1 MSIKNK
7 TLIILDW
14 DDTLFPTSWT
24 TKNDI
29 DLTDLDTQ
37 NKYIISFSK
46 LDLLLHKLLTNFLNC
61 GTVIIVTNATLG
73 WVLISSNILPSTQ
86 ELIKSNIRVI
96 SARDHYQEKLP
107 DKSSSWKK
115 LIFERLALNSQKNK
129 NFKNIISVGDA
140 DYEFYALVN
149 LSKYQTRNSKALKS
163 IRFMKGPTFESL
175 VKQLEILNDKVEDIC
190 YQNKHLDLEFSE
202 V

>member
-14 DDTLFPTSWT
+14 DDTLFPTSWA

-29 DLTDLDTQ
+29 DLTDPDTQ
-37 NKYIISFSK
+37 NKYIVSFSK

-86 ELIKSNIRVI
+86 ELIKSI
-96 SARDHYQEKLP
+96 
-107 DKSSSWKK
+107 
-115 LIFERLALNSQKNK
+115 
-129 NFKNIISVGDA
+129 
-140 DYEFYALVN
+140 
-149 LSKYQTRNSKALKS
+149 
-163 IRFMKGPTFESL
+163 
-175 VKQLEILNDKVEDIC
+175 KV
-190 YQNKHLDLEFSE
+190 
-202 V
+202 